1 MATLTFNSTRLK
13 TPSFNYPNSIITKLS
28 SSKPTI
34 KFPFF
39 TKKKLY
45 LQLQTRSASETSVT
59 TTTTQKDIE
68 EDKEDPTAE
77 TCYLDPETDP
87 DEILSWELDFCSR
100 PILDARG
107 KKVWEL
113 VVCDKSL
120 SLQYTKYFPNN
131 VINSITL
138 KDSIVG
144 ICDELDL
151 PVPRNIRFFRAQ
163 MQTIITKACKE
174 LGIRALP
181 SKRCLSL
188 LLWLEERYETVYT
201 KHPGFQKGS
210 KPLLPLDNPFP
221 TKLPEDLFGERWAF
235 VQLPYS
241 AVREEA
247 SASEESFGYGSG
259 LDLDLL
265 GIEIDEKTLI
275 PGLAVASSRAKI
287 LSAFM
292 NGLELCAIEA
302 DTARA
307 NLTLSVAISTRYV
320 YATYKKS
327 PTSTKEA
334 EAWEAAKKASGGLH
348 FLAIQDELDSEN
360 CVGFWLLLD
369 LPPPPV

>member
-1 MATLTFNSTRLK
+1 MIKWNAYKVSNMILKVDGSRLDN
-13 TPSFNYPNSIITKLS
+13 PSVSDFGAWVYGFAGNIDYSNILRAELIAIYHGLR
-28 SSKPTI
+28 KPKEFGI
-34 KFPFF
+34 KNHLGVWVCF
-39 TKKKLY
+39 
-45 LQLQTRSASETSVT
+45 
-59 TTTTQKDIE
+59 
-68 EDKEDPTAE
+68 
-77 TCYLDPETDP
+77 
-87 DEILSWELDFCSR
+87 R
-100 PILDARG
+100 PILDAKG
-107 KKVWEL
+107 KKLWEL
-113 VVCDKSL
+113 VVCDKSP

-131 VINSITL
+131 VINSITNIMSTYCVCATC
-138 KDSIVG
+138 DSVG
-144 ICDELDL
+144 LITF
-151 PVPRNIRFFRAQ
+151 VVARAQ

-174 LGIRALP
+174 LGMRALP
-181 SKRCLSL
+181 SKRVSCVV
-188 LLWLEERYETVYT
+188 LWLINYEVCNF
-201 KHPGFQKGS
+201 KHC
-210 KPLLPLDNPFP
+210 LLPLDNPFP

-247 SASEESFGYGSG
+247 SASEERFGYGSG

-265 GIEIDEKTLI
+265 GIDIDEKTLI

-320 YATYKKS
+320 YATYQKS
-327 PTSTKEA
+327 PASTKEA

-369 LPPPPV
+369 LPPPPPV

>member
-1 MATLTFNSTRLK
+1 PKRISGNAVKKYREKKNAQTAYLEEEVKKLKLVNQQLMRRLQGQALLEAELLRLRNTLVQLEGKVDCELGS
-13 TPSFNYPNSIITKLS
+13 SSS
-28 SSKPTI
+28 SSKSEE
-34 KFPFF
+34 KYWLSVLLL
-39 TKKKLY
+39 LY
-45 LQLQTRSASETSVT
+45 
-59 TTTTQKDIE
+59 
-68 EDKEDPTAE
+68 
-77 TCYLDPETDP
+77 
-87 DEILSWELDFCSR
+87 
-100 PILDARG
+100 
-107 KKVWEL
+107 
-113 VVCDKSL
+113 
-120 SLQYTKYFPNN
+120 
-131 VINSITL
+131 
-138 KDSIVG
+138 
-144 ICDELDL
+144 
-151 PVPRNIRFFRAQ
+151 RAQ
-163 MQTIITKACKE
+163 MQTITTKACKE

-181 SKRCLSL
+181 SKWCLSL

-221 TKLPEDLFGERWAF
+221 TKLPDDLFGERWAF

-241 AVREEA
+241 AVHEEA
-247 SASEESFGYGSG
+247 SAPEERFGYGSG

-275 PGLAVASSRAKI
+275 PGLAVASSRAQI

-320 YATYKKS
+320 YATYQKS